1 MLWKRIRQRITLKY
15 KDNKGQPRIIIVI
28 DKDFTN
34 SRNIDNVFNNVF
46 TYIGPSLSKTIPQS
60 KKKVKSFLFNS
71 LLNSFVLK
79 PVIHDDVRKHI
90 HIISQLNDQKA
101 LGSTSILVTILKD
114 NIDVLVRLLTLILN
128 QLFEQSIFFEILKIA
143 VILTIHK
150 KEDTVTDCIYRPISS
165 ISVFSKIIIEFIMF
179 SVYIN

>member
-34 SRNIDNVFNNVF
+34 SRNIDNAFNNVF

-90 HIISQLNDQKA
+90 HIISQLNDRKA
-101 LGSTSILVTILKD
+101 LGSTSILVTNLKD

-128 QLFEQSIFFEILKIA
+128 QLFEQGIFFEILKIA

-150 KEDTVTDCIYRPISS
+150 KEDTVTDCNYRPISS
-165 ISVFSKIIIEFIMF
+165 IYVFSKIIIEFIMF